1 MASRREFKKELN
13 QVLSEVIEECYVK
26 QLSADDKSYAEADK
40 IIDEAI
46 QTFDSIMAKV
56 YDKDVENTK
65 VHFRSL
71 KNELDEKSQALYKKI
86 EGLK

>member
-26 QLSADDKSYAEADK
+26 QLSADDKTYAEAEK
-40 IIDEAI
+40 IIEEAI
-46 QTFDSIMAKV
+46 KTFDGIMAKV
-56 YDKDVENTK
+56 YDKEVTNSK
-65 VHFRSL
+65 LHFRNLNKELEERSTELL
-71 KNELDEKSQALYKKI
+71 KRI

>member
-26 QLSADDKSYAEADK
+26 QLSADDKAHAEAEK

-46 QTFDSIMAKV
+46 QTFDSIMAKI
-56 YDKDVENTK
+56 YDKDVENSK
-65 VHFRSL
+65 VHFRNL
-71 KNELDEKSQALYKKI
+71 KNELEERSKDLHKRI

>member
-26 QLSADDKSYAEADK
+26 QLSSDDKTYAEAEK

-46 QTFDSIMAKV
+46 QTFDSIMARV
-56 YDKDVENTK
+56 YDKDVESSK
-65 VHFRSL
+65 VHFRNL
-71 KNELDEKSQALYKKI
+71 KKELEERSGELYSKI
-86 EGLK
+86 EDLK

>member
-26 QLSADDKSYAEADK
+26 QLSADDKTFVKAEK

-46 QTFDSIMAKV
+46 QTFDGIMAKV
-56 YDKDVENTK
+56 YDKDVESSK
-65 VHFRSL
+65 VHFRTL
-71 KNELDEKSQALYKKI
+71 KKELEDRSKELYDKI